1 MKLLQTTST
10 ISNYRFTMERGI
22 ELSKH
27 IDVEWIVGW
36 FKDSNFNY
44 EPFNLENHKISI
56 LGYPK
61 KLQYKLKGVCAN
73 LFYSFKV
80 GKILRNN
87 KSEAVMVH
95 SSMFA
100 FLYPIIA
107 PRNNYILVLYTTSVS
122 TSKLK
127 NWFWDSWERLVMLP
141 YKRYFVGTSEMIEL
155 FKINKKKKTYVT
167 RWGMKSLSS
176 LPKVFTSIKLLYIG
190 VLGPSRRIEDTLRG
204 LRLFLNRNP
213 DMIISYDV
221 IGRAKPEEMQE
232 FKNAIMEYKLENIVT
247 YHGYLPDEDIVKFFD
262 ECNVGVS
269 YVPIT
274 PYYTD
279 VIVTKTA
286 EYMLSGLATIATN
299 TNKNREM
306 ISEINGVLI
315 NDTAESFAQGLEE
328 IHRKLSTFDSQ
339 KIRKSAKEWDLA
351 YNIEHD
357 IIPLLKKIAKNPKEY

>member
-1 MKLLQTTST
+1 MKLIIVKPIMTEP
-10 ISNYRFTMERGI
+10 RFHFDRTL
-22 ELSKH
+22 ELSKY
-27 IDVEWIVGW
+27 IDIVWICGW
-36 FKDSNFNY
+36 MLYD
-44 EPFNLENHKISI
+44 H
-56 LGYPK
+56 
-61 KLQYKLKGVCAN
+61 
-73 LFYSFKV
+73 YSFDNYQAKNHQIIALEKGRMR
-80 GKILRNN
+80 GKFKGLYDEYKFI
-87 KSEAVMVH
+87 KKAVNQIKNEDPDIVLIH
-95 SSMFA
+95 SSRLA
-100 FLYPIIA
+100 FFYPILA
-107 PRNNYILVLYTTSVS
+107 PKFNYILQLFTTSVS